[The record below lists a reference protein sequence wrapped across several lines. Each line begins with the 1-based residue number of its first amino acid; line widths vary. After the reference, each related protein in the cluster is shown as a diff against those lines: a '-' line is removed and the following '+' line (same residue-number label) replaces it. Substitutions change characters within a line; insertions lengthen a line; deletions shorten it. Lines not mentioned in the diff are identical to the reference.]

1 MKRIYS
7 IFLFLS
13 ISLQVFAQQVNTPDE
28 IYAELFIS
36 VQMNKVFADGKTFV
50 DCVPKRSPQLIMAE
64 YRLKKGIPNFNLKS
78 FIDSNFNVPVN
89 PVNTYQSDTSKSV
102 THHIEQLWGLLQRK
116 PDSYIEG
123 SSLIPLPNPYLV
135 PGGRFREIYYWDSYF
150 TMLGLQES
158 KETEMMEN
166 MVKNFAYLIDT
177 YGHIPNGN
185 RSYYVSRSQP
195 PFFSLMV
202 GLLAEEKGD
211 SIYETY
217 LPALEKEYAY
227 WMQADEGNLKSASA
241 DRSVVRIGDFNMN
254 RYWDSRETARQE
266 SFREDSLTALISGRD
281 IQSMYRHLRAGAASG
296 WDFSSRWFADGKTI
310 KTIGTT
316 EILPIDLNAL
326 LYGLEQTLFKTYD
339 RLGDKARADIFK
351 SKSQQRIT
359 FLNQYCWNEADGFY
373 YDYNFT
379 TKKQIKT
386 PSLATVYP
394 LFFRMSSG
402 KQAKKVSR
410 NIKTRFLKSGGLI
423 TTLNNTGQQW
433 DAPNGWAPLQWMAI
447 TGLENYRQH
456 DLAKQIAER
465 WTGLNIKVFKRT
477 GKLMEKYNVIDTN
490 LEAGGGE
497 YPSQDGFGWTN
508 GVLLKLINQ
517 YKLDK

>member
-7 IFLFLS
+7 IFLFLA

-28 IYAELFIS
+28 IYNELFID
-36 VQMNKVFADGKTFV
+36 VQMNQIFADGKTFV

-123 SSLIPLPNPYLV
+123 SSLIPLPNSYLV

-166 MVKNFAYLIDT
+166 MVRNFAYLIDT

-202 GLLAEEKGD
+202 GLLAEEKGN

-254 RYWDSRETARQE
+254 RYWDSRQTARQE
-266 SFREDSLTALISGRD
+266 SFGEDSLTALISGRD
-281 IQSMYRHLRAGAASG
+281 IKSMYHNLRAGAASG
-296 WDFSSRWFADGKTI
+296 WDFSSR
-310 KTIGTT
+310 
-316 EILPIDLNAL
+316 
-326 LYGLEQTLFKTYD
+326 
-339 RLGDKARADIFK
+339 
-351 SKSQQRIT
+351 
-359 FLNQYCWNEADGFY
+359 
-373 YDYNFT
+373 
-379 TKKQIKT
+379 
-386 PSLATVYP
+386 
-394 LFFRMSSG
+394 
-402 KQAKKVSR
+402 
-410 NIKTRFLKSGGLI
+410 
-423 TTLNNTGQQW
+423 
-433 DAPNGWAPLQWMAI
+433 
-447 TGLENYRQH
+447 
-456 DLAKQIAER
+456 
-465 WTGLNIKVFKRT
+465 
-477 GKLMEKYNVIDTN
+477 
-490 LEAGGGE
+490 
-497 YPSQDGFGWTN
+497 
-508 GVLLKLINQ
+508 
-517 YKLDK
+517 